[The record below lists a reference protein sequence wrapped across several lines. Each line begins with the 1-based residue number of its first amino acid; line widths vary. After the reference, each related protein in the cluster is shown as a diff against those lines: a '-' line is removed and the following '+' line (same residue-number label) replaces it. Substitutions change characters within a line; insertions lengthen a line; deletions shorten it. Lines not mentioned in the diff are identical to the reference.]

1 MFIGNLEKARRQAQ
15 ANANL
20 NGEAWVIFSDT
31 NSNICIERQRT
42 GPKEGIIEVV
52 RPEITPQTRGLSV
65 SVYRNADPFFAG
77 VNASCTVTGKYHTV
91 LLIGDECNGPIS
103 IEDWLK
109 THEAGS
115 VMRVVKKGD
124 RTYAVPGHVE
134 GDGTGRWAN
143 NGNFLYSTDSRF
155 TALFNGLPIMAYDYD
170 MNAER

>member
-20 NGEAWVIFSDT
+20 NSEPWVIFSDT
-31 NSNICIERQRT
+31 NSNICVERQRT

-52 RPEITPQTRGLSV
+52 YPEITEKTRGMSV

-77 VNASCTVTGKYHTV
+77 TNAVCTVTGKYHAV
-91 LLIGDECNGPIS
+91 LLICEDGKGPIS
-103 IEDWLK
+103 VEDWLK
-109 THEAGS
+109 TNQPGS
-115 VMRVVKKGD
+115 VMRVVRKGD
-124 RTYAVPGHVE
+124 RVFAVPGHVQ

-155 TALFNGLPIMAYDYD
+155 SALFNGLPIMAHDYD
-170 MNAER
+170 MSKEK